1 MKRWSAFGFTP
12 VPATSASTQEKRPK
26 ITSTEHSSQ
35 PSTSPTPG
43 IPPQPEP
50 PCIPPQPE
58 PPTTEVNT
66 SVGLVRNDIGTYS
79 LDQLKILADD
89 DKFWLLNNACRPSS
103 SFKYPYR
110 EEYGKNVL
118 FSIHGYVN
126 SPGFA
131 ILRLRMVAIAS
142 TVSYLL
148 GVAFLLV
155 NLSLSQ

>member
-35 PSTSPTPG
+35 PSTSHTPG
-43 IPPQPEP
+43 
-50 PCIPPQPE
+50 IPPQPE

-110 EEYGKNVL
+110 EQKTYFSVYMAMSIPLALL
-118 FSIHGYVN
+118 F
-126 SPGFA
+126 
-131 ILRLRMVAIAS
+131 
-142 TVSYLL
+142 
-148 GVAFLLV
+148 
-155 NLSLSQ
+155 